1 MEINS
6 SLSPMQ
12 RSSLNS
18 VKQSIQNDTT
28 LSTQLLDKQEFQT
41 QANKEDRQIKVEQ
54 SNVAN
59 ILGLGTNIDIMA

>member
-12 RSSLNS
+12 QSSLNS

-41 QANKEDRQIKVEQ
+41 QANKEDHQIKVEQ

-59 ILGLGTNIDIMA
+59 ILGLGTNIDITV